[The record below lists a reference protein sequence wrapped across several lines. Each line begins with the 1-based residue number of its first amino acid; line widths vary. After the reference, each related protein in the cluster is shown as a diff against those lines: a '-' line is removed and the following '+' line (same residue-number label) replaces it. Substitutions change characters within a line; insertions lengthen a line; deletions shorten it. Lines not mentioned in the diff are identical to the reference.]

1 MTNQHFKII
10 MTCRNAEKWIAR
22 SVQSVLNQNYTN
34 WQAVVVDALSED
46 HTYKIL
52 LNSLDQVDSEKFIII
67 ANLEIET
74 AIVNNF
80 KAIQAVC
87 PEDEDVLVFLDG
99 DDWFYDSHTLEHL
112 NEAYSDPDVWITW
125 GNYILHPYRK
135 HRGDLPIPANYEL
148 RKERWITSHLKTC
161 KYFLWRNIKDEDFRN
176 TNTGKYYTTSRDV
189 AFMFPMLEMAG
200 PKHRKFIDK
209 TLYVYNSVNPT
220 SDRLIHNHERRI
232 TVRDIRNR
240 PPYAERTKEQ
250 LLLKGVG

>member
-1 MTNQHFKII
+1 MTDQHFKII

-22 SVQSVLNQNYTN
+22 SVQSVLKQNYTN

-52 LNSLDQVDSEKFIII
+52 INSLDQVDSEKFIII

-80 KAIQAVC
+80 KAISAVC

-135 HRGDLPIPANYEL
+135 HRSDEAIPENYDL
-148 RKERWITSHLKTC
+148 RKSRWITSHLKTC

-250 LLLKGVG
+250 LLKGR